1 MSNGKPGGGKKMI
14 AQNRKAR
21 HDYHLETKYEA
32 GVVLLGTEIKA
43 IRASLIQL
51 RDSHVANID
60 GELWLMNAHINAYQH
75 ASENHE
81 PMRPRKLLLTRREI
95 DKILRKIKEPGYTVI
110 PTQVYLQRGLA
121 KVEIAVAHGKKQHDK
136 RQAIA
141 KRDADRRIQREMG
154 RRG

>member
-1 MSNGKPGGGKKMI
+1 MSTGKPGGGKKII

-21 HDYHLETKYEA
+21 HNYQLEEKYEA
-32 GVVLLGTEIKA
+32 GLVLLGTEIKA

-95 DKILRKIKEPGYTVI
+95 GKILRKLNEPGYTVV

-121 KVEIAVAHGKKQHDK
+121 KAEIAVARGKKQHDK

-141 KRDADRRIQREMG
+141 KRDSDRRIQRELG